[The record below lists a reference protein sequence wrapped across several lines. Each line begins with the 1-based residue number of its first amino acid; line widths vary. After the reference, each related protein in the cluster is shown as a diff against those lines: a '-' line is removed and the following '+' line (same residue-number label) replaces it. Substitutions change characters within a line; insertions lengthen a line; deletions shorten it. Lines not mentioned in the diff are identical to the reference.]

1 MMGRAGVLFV
11 AALGLVGCG
20 GSDWRT
26 GSGTEGDSVQRTNTI
41 EKGDFSLA
49 YTCPVDALSYGEN
62 GLISLELIYPVD
74 YVPEL
79 SLGNRGT
86 EATMDN
92 GVILGIDRDDPVILG
107 DGSAAMALRIG
118 FEAFLPGVVTLG
130 QFAVDFGRPEDAQE
144 SRVSIEV
151 DALEFT
157 FYGDPSLTDLQEAKS
172 PPPELAGLIVV
183 PEKRARVWV
192 LPIVIALLVLS
203 GGALLAFFPRKKPAI
218 RPPDPEQ
225 MLNKLRVQFEGE
237 FLGDSRPDD
246 LRPAYEALNRAV
258 QWVPRLGGRPE
269 MRAKLITEC
278 AKVRF
283 SGQQVTGEKAMERL
297 RGLYRLVVED
307 GEA

>member
-1 MMGRAGVLFV
+1 MMGRAGVLLV

-20 GSDWRT
+20 GSEGKT
-26 GSGTEGDSVQRTNTI
+26 GSGAEGDSVQRTNTI

-49 YTCPVDALSYGEN
+49 YTYPVDALSYGGN
-62 GLISLELIYPVD
+62 GLVGLELIYPVD

-86 EATMDN
+86 EATMVN
-92 GVILGIDRDDPVILG
+92 GVIMGIDRADPVILN
-107 DGSAAMALRIG
+107 DGSAEMAIRID
-118 FEAFLPGVVTLG
+118 FEAFLPGLVTLG
-130 QFAVDFGRPEDAQE
+130 QFVVDFTRPEDAEE

-157 FYGDPSLTDLQEAKS
+157 FYGDPSLTDPEEAKS

-183 PEKRARVWV
+183 PEKRARVWA

-203 GGALLAFFPRKKPAI
+203 GAALLAFFPRKKPAV

-225 MLNKLRVQFEGE
+225 MLNKLRMQFEGE
-237 FLGDSRPDD
+237 FLGDSRPVD
-246 LRPAYEALNRAV
+246 LRPAYEVLNRAV
-258 QWVPRLGGRPE
+258 GWVPHLGGRPE
-269 MRAKLITEC
+269 MQAKLITEC

-283 SGQQVTGEKAMERL
+283 SGRQVTGEKAMERL